1 MKVRFTGSPRDDH
14 VFFVGNHL
22 SWLDVPALGGITGT
36 AFVAQDRIADW
47 PVFGWLSKLNNTV
60 FVSRTDKL
68 AVGEQIETLRHAIA
82 RHRMLALFPE
92 GTTTDGR
99 SLLPFKA
106 PLFAA
111 LDPPPPDML
120 IQPIVMDFDD
130 TGKSLAWIGMET
142 APANGW
148 RVLSPQGDVLRHR
161 PLPRPLRPRHRRP
174 SQGRFG
180 RMPPAHRG
188 KAVGNAGRRRGSL
201 KRGQSHANARRMS
214 SFPHTRLRRTRVA
227 PWSRALHAE
236 NTLTPADLIWPI
248 FVTEGKGVVE
258 PIKTMPGVNRLS
270 VDKLGAAAQ
279 GSRQPRHPLRRAV
292 PQHPGRSPHRRW
304 ARKRS
309 TPTISSAAPSRR

>member
-1 MKVRFTGSPRDDH
+1 LPTAEGEPAEVFVPQPIPGFFEGLGNFVRTFAGDPTGGMRFCGRVLWMAAYAAMHVPAHYLWRALGLSSPWPRRFLAVCARACGMRVRFTGTPRRDH
-14 VFFVGNHL
+14 VFYVGNHL

-47 PVFGWLSKLNNTV
+47 PVFGWLSRLNNTV

-82 RHRMLALFPE
+82 RYRMLALFPE

-148 RVLSPQGDVLRHR
+148 RVLAHKGTFTVTVHFLEPFDPATIGHR
-161 PLPRPLRPRHRRP
+161 
-174 SQGRFG
+174 
-180 RMPPAHRG
+180 
-188 KAVGNAGRRRGSL
+188 KAVSAECRRRIAAKLSETLG
-201 KRGQSHANARRMS
+201 G
-214 SFPHTRLRRTRVA
+214 
-227 PWSRALHAE
+227 AE
-236 NTLTPADLIWPI
+236 
-248 FVTEGKGVVE
+248 V
-258 PIKTMPGVNRLS
+258 
-270 VDKLGAAAQ
+270 
-279 GSRQPRHPLRRAV
+279 H
-292 PQHPGRSPHRRW
+292 
-304 ARKRS
+304 
-309 TPTISSAAPSRR
+309 